1 MSDGRLSPGALERRM
16 TAELNLWHGMDVS
29 MAQVSNVEKSRAVTM
44 AQQESVS
51 MAQILKAR
59 QQAHEQEI
67 KALGHRAKQEALETS
82 RQIEESRRKATDAT
96 HNAAQVISQVRQGH
110 DVSSLQESTQKLI
123 ETQAQAA
130 QATAQ
135 AAKQLAEV
143 RIYCIVCLWTGWGY
157 GCCNQEGG
165 SEVGGG
171 EINVLMCL
179 CFTPIAVIDY
189 YNCQVRYYAVGLNS
203 LLWLHGVT
211 NCRWSCR
218 QGCSASKLTNRT

>member
-29 MAQVSNVEKSRAVTM
+29 ISQVSNVEKSRAVTM

-130 QATAQ
+130 EATAQ

-143 RIYCIVCLWTGWGY
+143 RIYCIVCL
-157 GCCNQEGG
+157 
-165 SEVGGG
+165 
-171 EINVLMCL
+171 
-179 CFTPIAVIDY
+179 
-189 YNCQVRYYAVGLNS
+189 
-203 LLWLHGVT
+203 
-211 NCRWSCR
+211 
-218 QGCSASKLTNRT
+218 